1 LLKTDEKMSRVQFFD
16 ALHSPAQ
23 AVLLLDY
30 DGTLAPF
37 QRDRYR
43 AFPYPGVTNLVR
55 GIINNGRTR
64 VVLVTGRS
72 ANDIIPLLGILPYP
86 EIWGS
91 QGLQRLM
98 PDGTYEMP
106 HLTDS
111 VQHALVQAAEWLHDN
126 ELYRY
131 AEFKAGSIAV
141 HWRGLDPA
149 TAETVRERVL
159 LGWRPIA
166 ERYHM
171 TLLPFDAGLEIR
183 SPGHDKGD
191 AVRTIMEEMDDQALV
206 AFLGDDVTDE
216 DAFRALEHRER
227 GLAALVRP
235 EWRETAADLWIRPPD
250 ELLEFLLQ
258 WLKARQGVR

>member
-1 LLKTDEKMSRVQFFD
+1 MLKTDDKMSRVQFFD
-16 ALHSPAQ
+16 ALHSPAP
-23 AVLLLDY
+23 AALLLDY

-91 QGLQRLM
+91 QGLQRLL

-106 HLTDS
+106 HLNDS
-111 VQHALVQAAEWLHDN
+111 VQHALVQAAEWLHDQ
-126 ELYRY
+126 ELYRF

-141 HWRGLDPA
+141 HWRGLPA
-149 TAETVRERVL
+149 PTAEEIHDRVL
-159 LGWRPIA
+159 QGWRPIA

-171 TLLPFDAGLEIR
+171 VLLPFDGGLEIR
-183 SPGHDKGD
+183 SPGHNKGD
-191 AVRTIMEEMDDQALV
+191 AVRTIMAEMDEQTQV
-206 AFLGDDVTDE
+206 AFLGDDQTDE
-216 DAFRALEHRER
+216 DAFRALQHR
-227 GLAALVRP
+227 GLTALVRP
-235 EWRETAADLWIRPPD
+235 EWRETAADLWLRPPE

>member
-1 LLKTDEKMSRVQFFD
+1 LYYS
-16 ALHSPAQ
+16 AQ

-106 HLTDS
+106 HLNDS
-111 VQHALVQAAEWLHDN
+111 VQQALVEAAEWLHDQ
-126 ELYRY
+126 ELYRI
-131 AEFKAGSIAV
+131 AEFKPGSIAV
-141 HWRGLDPA
+141 HWRGLPEP
-149 TAETVRERVL
+149 TAQMIRERIL
-159 LGWRPIA
+159 RGWRPIV
-166 ERYHM
+166 ERRHM
-171 TLLPFDAGLEIR
+171 VLLPFDGGLEIR
-183 SPGHDKGD
+183 SPGRDKGD
-191 AVRTIMEEMDDQALV
+191 AVLTILGEMDEQTPV
-206 AFLGDDVTDE
+206 AFLGDDQTDE
-216 DAFRALEHRER
+216 DAFRALQHH
-227 GLAALVRP
+227 GLTALVRP
-235 EWRETAADLWIRPPD
+235 EWRETAADLWIRPPE

-258 WLKARQGVR
+258 WLKTRQGVR